1 MNSLNQTVN
10 SSGTKKMCFGSD
22 YFLFDIE
29 IFFFFM
35 LPCLALKT
43 KNTKEKFK
51 QHFQYNNFKVGPGS
65 ELLSRIRIFG
75 KIFGSGESGSAT
87 Q

>member
-43 KNTKEKFK
+43 KNTKEKI
-51 QHFQYNNFKVGPGS
+51 Q
-65 ELLSRIRIFG
+65 
-75 KIFGSGESGSAT
+75 AT
-87 Q
+87 FSI